1 MSRIRIEFVPIKVFY
16 LGLFGFDHLQL
27 VYEPDPTQA
36 MLDQESWYVMEGL
49 RAPDASVGD
58 VFLEVLGYDGVTTL
72 SEANGD
78 KTGDD
83 LVAEIGTPMTRGS
96 RFLLVPEPALAWNTM
111 ATYAEEI
118 QEGNLPYRA
127 YGFPSSPH
135 PTINSSSVVATLMWS
150 IGLDPSF
157 HMPFDMRRS
166 PGITT
171 LIGTTGD
178 DHLKLESRFTTLFG
192 SYGDDLLEAA
202 DISGQTDKLY
212 GGVDNDLFKHS
223 GGFNIIHGGQPNAE
237 YRNDGLD
244 TIDYSGA
251 GVVRIERNPNAF
263 NHYTPDYFANYD
275 GGIDW
280 LFSIERV
287 VWNPTSDRVV
297 LGPGVELVSEGLILG
312 LGDQSSGDKG
322 DILDLAELENGLLIN
337 AATDGTHHVAA
348 EGASDD
354 DAGMW
359 VQSLEWI
366 VATESADRVY
376 AGESVRGIEGG
387 GGDDLLDGRLAT
399 PFVGASPEGY
409 DIELAGGIGN
419 DTLVGGAGRTL
430 MRGGEGD
437 DTFILSAV
445 TGEAG
450 RVELVIEEADA
461 GDRLLIP
468 HNFFN
473 GSGEGYEESM
483 LLPLLGAHGAFS
495 EMEEDGASLF
505 FQWLLESDLIA
516 GVDFVNGM
524 IPFIG
529 AIEYSLDGGDLLI
542 HVYLGTSF
550 YSTTEI
556 DDAGHTVTYLD
567 NVYFPES
574 ETLIRVVDFSEGD
587 LGIQFHDLGD
597 PIPIDIRDGV
607 SFAHYDGYDA
617 MVRTLTSD
625 GVLVDPLE
633 PRPAAPIFDPDE
645 HDGGSGDPPPVV
657 SGTEGDDDIVLA
669 TASDVR
675 SGAGADTVTGSA
687 GDDLIDGGSGS
698 DVMQGKRGNDR
709 YAVDSEGDSVIE
721 LEGQGSDTVYATIGY
736 TLPDHVEE
744 LHLGGGATLGRG
756 NALANR
762 IAGSDGDDHLLGLA
776 GDDTLTGNLGDDVL
790 DGGAGSDGYIVLPD
804 EGYDTIVDRGAT
816 GIDTL
821 FLLGGT
827 TPSDIASFRPAD
839 DLDDLVLVLA
849 GGGRVRIDGFFDG
862 DGIDRVRFESG
873 TVWTRGDLD
882 ALAATAPVLA
892 DDAPVARDDISLVM
906 IGDTALLPAEALLAN
921 DSDYDGD
928 TLTIISV
935 GDATGVE
942 VTLDDDGYIDLRR
955 LADHVGNATFAYTV
969 SDGRGGTAS
978 AEVEIVL
985 LANAAPT
992 ATADLA
998 DQSITPGEAIAVAL
1012 PDGLFVDDDG
1022 DALTYAAALA
1032 GGAPLPDWLAFD
1044 DELLT
1049 FAGTAPSDFSG
1060 TLDISISATDGFASA
1075 TVDLALV
1082 AEPVLPNGPT
1092 SGDDVL
1098 LGTPAAD
1105 IIRARDGNDLVRGL
1119 GSDDLLY
1126 GQLGDDE
1133 LRGGGGRDVLM
1144 GGGGNDRLFGGPGAD
1159 RLLGGTGDD
1168 LLTGG
1173 TGNDRLVGG
1182 AGEDTA
1188 MFAGTLAGYA
1198 ILDLGRRTLVID
1210 IDPSD
1215 GDAGSDTLIGI
1226 EWLQIDDDLIRI

>member
-36 MLDQESWYVMEGL
+36 MLDQEVWYVMEGL
-49 RAPDASVGD
+49 RAPDAEVGD
-58 VFLEVLGYDGVTTL
+58 VFLEVLGYDGLTTL
-72 SEANGD
+72 AEANGG

-96 RFLLVPEPALAWNTM
+96 RFLLVPEPALAWQTM
-111 ATYAEEI
+111 AHYAEEI

-192 SYGDDLLEAA
+192 SYGVDLLEAA

-212 GGVDNDLFKHS
+212 GGIDDDVFKHS

-263 NHYTPDYFANYD
+263 DHYAPDYFANYD

-312 LGDQSSGDKG
+312 LGDQSSGDQG

-337 AATDGTHHVAA
+337 AAADGRHYVAA
-348 EGASDD
+348 EGAGDD
-354 DAGMW
+354 DTGMW
-359 VQSLEWI
+359 VESLEWI
-366 VATESADRVY
+366 VATESNDRIY
-376 AGESVRGIEGG
+376 AGEAARGIEGG
-387 GGDDLLDGRLAT
+387 GGDDLLDGSLAE
-399 PFVGASPEGY
+399 PFSGASPEGY
-409 DIELAGGIGN
+409 DIELAGGMGN

-445 TGEAG
+445 TGAEG
-450 RVELVIEEADA
+450 RVELVIEEAEA

-473 GSGEGYEESM
+473 GSGEGYDGSM
-483 LLPLLGAHGAFS
+483 LLPLLGAHGRY
-495 EMEEDGASLF
+495 EDMAENGWSLYF
-505 FQWLLESDLIA
+505 DWLLESDLIA

-524 IPFIG
+524 ITFIG
-529 AIEYSLDGGDLLI
+529 AIEYNLDGDDLLI
-542 HVYLGTSF
+542 HLYLGGTE
-550 YSTTEI
+550 YVTTEI
-556 DDAGHTVTYLD
+556 DDAGHTITYLD
-567 NVYFPES
+567 NFFFPES

-597 PIPIDIRDGV
+597 PTQIEIREGV

-633 PRPAAPIFDPDE
+633 PRPAAPEFDPD
-645 HDGGSGDPPPVV
+645 DGGSGDPPPLV

-669 TASDVR
+669 TASDVTA
-675 SGAGADTVTGSA
+675 GAGTDTITGSA

-698 DVMQGKRGNDR
+698 DTMHGKRGDDR
-709 YAVDSEGDSVIE
+709 YVVDSAGDDVVE
-721 LEGQGSDTVYATIGY
+721 LEGQGRDTVFATIDY
-736 TLPDHVEE
+736 TLPDHIEE
-744 LHLGGGATLGRG
+744 LHLGGSATLGRG
-756 NALANR
+756 NTLANR
-762 IAGSDGDDHLLGLA
+762 IAGSDGNDHLFGLA

-790 DGGAGSDGYIVLPD
+790 DGGGGSDGYIIQPD
-804 EGYDTIVDRGAT
+804 EGYDTIIDRGAT

-821 FLLGGT
+821 FLIGGT
-827 TPSDIASFRPAD
+827 TPADISCFRPAD
-839 DLDDLVLVLA
+839 APDDLVLVLA
-849 GGGRVRIDGFFDG
+849 GGGRVRIDGFSDG

-873 TVWTRGDLD
+873 AVWSRGDLD

-892 DDAPVARDDISLVM
+892 NDAPVVRDDISLVM

-928 TLTIISV
+928 TLAIVAV

-942 VTLDDDGYIDLRR
+942 VTLGDDGGIDLRR
-955 LADHVGNATFAYTV
+955 LAGHVGNATFTYTV
-969 SDGRGGTAS
+969 TDGRGGTAS
-978 AEVEIVL
+978 AAAEIVL

-992 ATADLA
+992 ATTTLSDANI
-998 DQSITPGEAIAVAL
+998 SPGEAIAITL
-1012 PDGLFVDDDG
+1012 PDGLFVDEDG
-1022 DALTYAAALA
+1022 DFLSYAATLA
-1032 GGAPLPDWLAFD
+1032 AGAPLPDWLAFD

-1049 FAGTAPSDFSG
+1049 FTGTAPAGFSG
-1060 TLDISISATDGFASA
+1060 TLGIAITATDGFATA

-1082 AEPVLPNGPT
+1082 AEPVVPTGPT
-1092 SGDDVL
+1092 SGDDEL
-1098 LGTPAAD
+1098 IGTPDAD
-1105 IIRARDGNDLVRGL
+1105 IIHARTGNDLVRGL
-1119 GSDDLLY
+1119 AGDDVLY

-1133 LRGGGGRDVLM
+1133 LLGDGGRDLLL
-1144 GGGGNDRLFGGPGAD
+1144 GGAGNDHLLGGSGAD
-1159 RLLGGTGDD
+1159 RLLGGAGDD
-1168 LLTGG
+1168 VLTGG
-1173 TGNDRLVGG
+1173 AGNDRLVGG

-1188 MFAGTLAGYA
+1188 ILAGTLAGYA

-1210 IDPSD
+1210 VDPSD
-1215 GDAGSDTLIGI
+1215 GDTGSDTLVGI
-1226 EWLQIDDDLIRI
+1226 EWLQFDDDLIRM